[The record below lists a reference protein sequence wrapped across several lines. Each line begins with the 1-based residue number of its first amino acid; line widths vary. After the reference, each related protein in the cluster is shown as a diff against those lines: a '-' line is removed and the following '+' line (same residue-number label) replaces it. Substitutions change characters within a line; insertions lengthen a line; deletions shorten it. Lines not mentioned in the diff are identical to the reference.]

1 MNNHVDHC
9 EVCQTTEGVR
19 EICSDGAP
27 GTPTEFGYEF
37 HHLCP
42 PARPVPWPLAGR
54 QRLAERFEFVKVG
67 DFPIGCEHKD

>member
-19 EICSDGAP
+19 EICSDGTP

-42 PARPVPWPLAGR
+42 
-54 QRLAERFEFVKVG
+54 QHLAERFEFVKVG
-67 DFPIGCEHKD
+67 DFPIGYQHKR